1 MEKTNT
7 QTAPVVA
14 PVANPIISYVVKVF
28 DGVFSESDIQ
38 TNRKYC
44 FYRIANF
51 ESPKTK
57 LRLNTV
63 LSDDEIGEIINELST
78 LQFNR
83 KLAQRVYRAGEAS
96 F

>member
-1 MEKTNT
+1 MKQQTTT
-7 QTAPVVA
+7 QTPVA
-14 PVANPIISYVVKVF
+14 QANPIISYVVKVF
-28 DGVFSESDIQ
+28 DGVFSEQEIQ

-51 ESPKTK
+51 SSPKTQV
-57 LRLNTV
+57 RLNTI
-63 LSDDEIGEIINELST
+63 LNDDELGEIINELST

-83 KLAQRVYRAGEAS
+83 KLAQRVARAGEAS

>member
-1 MEKTNT
+1 METTKQT
-7 QTAPVVA
+7 QTPVA
-14 PVANPIISYVVKVF
+14 LKANPIVSYIVKVF
-28 DGVFSESDIQ
+28 DGVFSEQEIQ

-57 LRLNTV
+57 VRLNTI
-63 LSDDEIGEIINELST
+63 LSDDEIGEVINELST

-83 KLAQRVYRAGEAS
+83 KLAQRVARAGEAS

>member
-1 MEKTNT
+1 MKTNT
-7 QTAPVVA
+7 QTPT
-14 PVANPIISYVVKVF
+14 PVAQANQIISYVVKVF

-38 TNRKYC
+38 ANRKYC

-57 LRLNTV
+57 VRLNTI
-63 LSDDEIGEIINELST
+63 LNDDEIGEVINELST

-83 KLAQRVYRAGEAS
+83 RLAKRVAQAGDAQ

>member
-1 MEKTNT
+1 MEKARVIN
-7 QTAPVVA
+7 
-14 PVANPIISYVVKVF
+14 YVVKVF

-38 TNRKYC
+38 SNRKYC

-51 ESPKTK
+51 ESPKTQT
-57 LRLNTV
+57 RLNTI
-63 LSDDEIGEIINELST
+63 LSDEEIGEIVNELGT

-83 KLAQRVYRAGEAS
+83 KLAQRVSRAGDCA

>member
-1 MEKTNT
+1 MKTTTTT
-7 QTAPVVA
+7 QTPVA
-14 PVANPIISYVVKVF
+14 PVANPIVSYIVKVF

-57 LRLNTV
+57 VRLNTI
-63 LSDDEIGEIINELST
+63 LNEDEIGEIINELST

-83 KLAQRVYRAGEAS
+83 RLAKRVAQAGDAQ

>member
-1 MEKTNT
+1 MKTTTTT
-7 QTAPVVA
+7 QTPVA
-14 PVANPIISYVVKVF
+14 PVANPIVSYIVKVF

-57 LRLNTV
+57 VRLNTI
-63 LSDDEIGEIINELST
+63 LNDDEIGEIINELST

-83 KLAQRVYRAGEAS
+83 KLAQRVARAGEAS

>member
-1 MEKTNT
+1 MEKVQVIN
-7 QTAPVVA
+7 
-14 PVANPIISYVVKVF
+14 YVVKVF

-38 TNRKYC
+38 SNRKYC

-57 LRLNTV
+57 TKLNTV
-63 LSDDEIGEIINELST
+63 LSDDDIGEVINELAT

-83 KLAQRVYRAGEAS
+83 KLASRVSRAGDCA

>member
-1 MEKTNT
+1 MQKNT
-7 QTAPVVA
+7 QTPVA
-14 PVANPIISYVVKVF
+14 QANPIISYVVKVF
-28 DGVFSESDIQ
+28 DGVFSEQEIQ
-38 TNRKYC
+38 ANRKYC

-57 LRLNTV
+57 ARLNTV
-63 LSDDEIGEIINELST
+63 LSDDDIGEIINELST

-83 KLAQRVYRAGEAS
+83 KLAQRVARAGEAS

>member
-1 MEKTNT
+1 MNQNNQT
-7 QTAPVVA
+7 QPPVA
-14 PVANPIISYVVKVF
+14 PVANQIISYVVKVF

-44 FYRIANF
+44 FYRVANF
-51 ESPKTK
+51 VSPKTQAK
-57 LRLNTV
+57 LNTV
-63 LSDDEIGEIINELST
+63 LTDDDIGEVLNELST

-83 KLAQRVYRAGEAS
+83 KLAQRVARAGDCV